1 MKRKKLL
8 LIVLT
13 FLGLVSAQWATAQN
27 VTIGPN
33 NGSLITGQ
41 DGGNVDDSGIQ
52 RGMASMWIHEQLQL
66 VMTTSDIANLTS
78 AGELQDPSCAID
90 KMTFNG
96 EESLVIAKAHPHCP
110 SVPTADIPL
119 AYMAAAACL
128 LLERAVPDQELPLD
142 FHSAHRPCR

>member
-41 DGGNVDDSGIQ
+41 VHVD
-52 RGMASMWIHEQLQL
+52 
-66 VMTTSDIANLTS
+66 
-78 AGELQDPSCAID
+78 P
-90 KMTFNG
+90 
-96 EESLVIAKAHPHCP
+96 
-110 SVPTADIPL
+110 
-119 AYMAAAACL
+119 
-128 LLERAVPDQELPLD
+128 
-142 FHSAHRPCR
+142 

>member
-41 DGGNVDDSGIQ
+41 AGGNVDDSGIQ

-96 EESLVIAKAHPHCP
+96 EERLIVGAGQTQTFMVVSLPKGYRITSYRLVLQPNIQTCFATEHIWYHHAK
-110 SVPTADIPL
+110 
-119 AYMAAAACL
+119 
-128 LLERAVPDQELPLD
+128 Q
-142 FHSAHRPCR
+142 

>member
-13 FLGLVSAQWATAQN
+13 FLGLVSTQWATAQN

-41 DGGNVDDSGIQ
+41 AGGNTDDSGIK
-52 RGMASMWIHEQLQL
+52 RGMGSMWIHEQLQL

-78 AGELQDPSCAID
+78 SGELADPSCAID
-90 KMTFNG
+90 KMSFNG
-96 EESLVIAKAHPHCP
+96 EERRRVG
-110 SVPTADIPL
+110 
-119 AYMAAAACL
+119 
-128 LLERAVPDQELPLD
+128 
-142 FHSAHRPCR
+142 RPFLCYRQNVL

>member
-41 DGGNVDDSGIQ
+41 AGGNVDDSGIQ
-52 RGMASMWIHEQLQL
+52 RGMGADTFSNRHYDADMYRSGSLDPFHIP
-66 VMTTSDIANLTS
+66 N
-78 AGELQDPSCAID
+78 GQDQSTYI
-90 KMTFNG
+90 
-96 EESLVIAKAHPHCP
+96 
-110 SVPTADIPL
+110 
-119 AYMAAAACL
+119 
-128 LLERAVPDQELPLD
+128 
-142 FHSAHRPCR
+142 